1 MIPEQAEKTPTQAD
15 LLRAGAPRP
24 LLSRRDEERL
34 GARHRQ
40 ILDELESV
48 FLRTGFASST
58 IGELAAAAGC
68 SRRTLYEIA
77 GSKDQLV
84 LVVLDRFMHKKGRA
98 ALEAIDPN
106 DPLVDQLRHYI
117 VGGLEFHLERT
128 LFEDLSDDTPARRL
142 VDRHFRFVMTVIQ
155 RLVTIGI
162 ERGEF
167 RTVNPSIVAAT
178 VAGTAQFVS
187 QPEIVDD
194 IGLPL
199 PRAIDEILDYLLPAL
214 LKSS

>member
-1 MIPEQAEKTPTQAD
+1 MVPKQAAQSQIQAD

-34 GARHRQ
+34 GTRHRE
-40 ILDELESV
+40 ILDELESI
-48 FLRTGFASST
+48 FLRTGFAAST
-58 IGELAAAAGC
+58 IGELAAAVGC

-98 ALEAIDPN
+98 ALEAIDPGE
-106 DPLVDQLRHYI
+106 PLVDQLRHYI

-128 LFEDLSDDTPARRL
+128 LFEDLSDDAPARRL

-155 RLVTIGI
+155 RLVTIGV

-167 RTVNPSIVAAT
+167 RPVNPSVVAAT

-214 LKSS
+214 LRSN